1 MHRALAG
8 KAEANC
14 DDDDDDDNDGAA
26 LAHNVTRIPAVAVLS
41 LERLLCN
48 GGSAEALQC
57 VTYCTQNQPASCVG
71 N

>member
-1 MHRALAG
+1 MARTWTLRIQLRI
-8 KAEANC
+8 
-14 DDDDDDDNDGAA
+14 AA